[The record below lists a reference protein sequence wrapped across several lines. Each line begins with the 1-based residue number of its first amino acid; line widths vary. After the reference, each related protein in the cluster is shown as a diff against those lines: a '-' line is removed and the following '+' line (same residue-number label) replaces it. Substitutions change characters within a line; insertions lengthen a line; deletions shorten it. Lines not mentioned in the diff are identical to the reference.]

1 MFTIAF
7 IVIPYTILIVVYR
20 EMKETD
26 KMIKEN
32 QQRIEEI
39 RKNAN
44 QTIAQHQDR

>member
-7 IVIPYTILIVVYR
+7 IVITYIILSIVYL

-26 KMIKEN
+26 KTIKEN

>member
-1 MFTIAF
+1 MFTIA
-7 IVIPYTILIVVYR
+7 LIVVIYIILGVVYQ
-20 EMKETD
+20 EIKATD

-44 QTIAQHQDR
+44 QTIAQHQNR